1 MELTFNRSTIL
12 KRHVALP
19 SDHGSWVFLFSPLL
33 IGLFAGGNWSLASL
47 YLIIASLAAFLIRQ
61 PTSMVVKV
69 YSGRRSKRDLPAA
82 WFWIAVYGLIA
93 LLALVGLI
101 SHGYAYL
108 LVLAVPGVPVF
119 AWHLYLVSRRAE
131 RRQLGVELVGSGVL
145 ALAAPA
151 GFWVGVG
158 SPEPT
163 GWLLLAL
170 TWLQSAAS
178 IVYAYLRL
186 EQREWQAIP
195 PTSMRIKPA
204 QRALLYTSFNL
215 LLALGLSLANITP
228 TLLFIPYA
236 LQWVETIWGTL
247 RPAVGYKPTA
257 IGIRQLAVSTLFTI
271 LFIITWKIG

>member
-131 RRQLGVELVGSGVL
+131 RRQLGVEIVGSGVL

-151 GFWVGVG
+151 GYWVGVG
-158 SPEPT
+158 SAEPT
-163 GWLLLAL
+163 GWLLLLL

-204 QRALLYTSFNL
+204 RRALLYTSFNL

-257 IGIRQLAVSTLFTI
+257 IGIRQLVVSTLFTI
-271 LFIITWKIG
+271 LFIITWRIG